1 MGRER
6 MGKRSRRNLQPS
18 ARFTRSLRHGRRNGT
33 KALRHDQMERDAEK
47 DVDALH
53 SALLSF
59 TLLAG
64 KLRLAREKRPV
75 NEWTRSDFG
84 QFLNELD
91 RDLRIATAVL
101 AGELGFA
108 VCRCCW
114 PPEVLAT
121 DLAGQVTPLAAADPA
136 IQAGTPR
143 NSVR

>member
-1 MGRER
+1 ME
-6 MGKRSRRNLQPS
+6 
-18 ARFTRSLRHGRRNGT
+18 
-33 KALRHDQMERDAEK
+33 KAAQV

-53 SALLSF
+53 SAFLSF

-64 KLRLAREKRPV
+64 RLRLARNKRPMSA
-75 NEWTRSDFG
+75 WTKSDFE

-121 DLAGQVTPLAAADPA
+121 DLAGQVTALAIADSA
-136 IQAGTPR
+136 IQEGPPQ
-143 NSVR
+143 NGVR

>member
-1 MGRER
+1 
-6 MGKRSRRNLQPS
+6 MGKQSRRNVQPS
-18 ARFTRSLRHGRRNGT
+18 THFTRSLRDGRRHGAR
-33 KALRHDQMERDAEK
+33 ALRVAQMDI
-47 DVDALH
+47 DALH

-64 KLRLAREKRPV
+64 KLRLAREKRPES
-75 NEWTRSDFG
+75 EWTRCDFE

-91 RDLRIATAVL
+91 RDLSIPTAML

-121 DLAGQVTPLAAADPA
+121 DLAGHITSLGGADLASGEPPKPGDKP
-136 IQAGTPR
+136 
-143 NSVR
+143 V

>member
-1 MGRER
+1 MGREH
-6 MGKRSRRNLQPS
+6 MGNLQRS
-18 ARFTRSLRHGRRNGT
+18 ARFTRSPRHGRRNGT
-33 KALRHDQMERDAEK
+33 RALRHDQMERDAQV

-64 KLRLAREKRPV
+64 KLRLARKKRPMS
-75 NEWTRSDFG
+75 EWTRSDFE

-91 RDLRIATAVL
+91 GDLRIATAVL

-108 VCRCCW
+108 ICRCCW

-121 DLAGQVTPLAAADPA
+121 DLAGQIIPLAAADPA
-136 IQAGTPR
+136 IRTATRR
-143 NSVR
+143 NGVR

>member
-1 MGRER
+1 M
-6 MGKRSRRNLQPS
+6 
-18 ARFTRSLRHGRRNGT
+18 
-33 KALRHDQMERDAEK
+33 DI
-47 DVDALH
+47 DALH

-64 KLRLAREKRPV
+64 KLRLAREKRP
-75 NEWTRSDFG
+75 EGKWTRCDIE

-91 RDLRIATAVL
+91 RDLSIPTAML

-121 DLAGQVTPLAAADPA
+121 DLAGHITSLAAADLVSGEPPKP
-136 IQAGTPR
+136 GDKP
-143 NSVR
+143 V

>member
-1 MGRER
+1 MQSG
-6 MGKRSRRNLQPS
+6 
-18 ARFTRSLRHGRRNGT
+18 AATI
-33 KALRHDQMERDAEK
+33 
-47 DVDALH
+47 DALH

-64 KLRLAREKRPV
+64 KLRLAREQRPMS
-75 NEWTRSDFG
+75 EWTRSDFG
-84 QFLNELD
+84 QFLSELD
-91 RDLRIATAVL
+91 RDLSIATAVL

-114 PPEVLAT
+114 PPEVLVP

-136 IQAGTPR
+136 NQGGTPR